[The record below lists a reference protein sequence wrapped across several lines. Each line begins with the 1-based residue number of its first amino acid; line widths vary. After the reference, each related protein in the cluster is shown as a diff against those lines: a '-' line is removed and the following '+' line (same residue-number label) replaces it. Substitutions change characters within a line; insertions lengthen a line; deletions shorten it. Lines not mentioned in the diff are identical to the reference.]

1 MFENHRSE
9 KYTTRFPMYQYDTWR
24 LMPVFFLSLAWSTV
38 SKKHILF
45 IGKSYPAD
53 PLPTAYTVRRS
64 LITGTC

>member
-1 MFENHRSE
+1 
-9 KYTTRFPMYQYDTWR
+9 MYQYDTWR